1 MMLLDREKDSAVN
14 NTLNGRYKGLRDR
27 DTREVKNH
35 DVNLLSA
42 FVHICR
48 SGMCV
53 CVPVVHGTGGQV
65 CV

>member
-35 DVNLLSA
+35 DVHLLSA

-53 CVPVVHGTGGQV
+53 CVYL
-65 CV
+65 

>member
-14 NTLNGRYKGLRDR
+14 NTLNGRYKGLRDG

-35 DVNLLSA
+35 YYVHLLSA

-48 SGMCV
+48 SGV